1 MRVFVLST
9 GRCGSTTFARAC
21 GHLTNFSSGHETRS
35 QLKGPDR
42 LNYPDNHIEC
52 DNRLS
57 WLLGRLDERFG
68 DNAFYVHLLR
78 NPERVAES
86 YNRRWKKKASIVKAY
101 RNGIHMNVE
110 DPDSEEWVLEFI
122 DTVTKNIEFFLSN
135 KSRVMTMRM
144 EDADQQFPKFLEW
157 IGAEGDLAAAT
168 GEWSVRHNEGRKRG
182 PFRRFFNIGVGTPLA
197 KRRTA
202 EAE

>member
-21 GHLTNFSSGHETRS
+21 EHLTNYTSGHETRARM
-35 QLKGPDR
+35 KGHER

-68 DNAFYVHLLR
+68 DDAYYVHLYR
-78 NPERVAES
+78 DPERVAKS
-86 YNRRWKKKASIVKAY
+86 YNRRWKKRESIVRAY
-101 RNGIHMNVE
+101 RNGIHMSADAPN
-110 DPDSEEWVLEFI
+110 SEEWVLEFI
-122 DTVTKNIEFFLSN
+122 DTVTKNIEFFLAN

-157 IGAEGDLAAAT
+157 IGAEGDLDAAAN
-168 GEWSVRHNEGRKRG
+168 EWTVRHNASRK
-182 PFRRFFNIGVGTPLA
+182 
-197 KRRTA
+197 KRWRNLLKFDGWRKPSPERQA
-202 EAE
+202 